1 MTQTLTIQIPENLY
15 VPLQTLAQQVGK
27 TPEEFTLLWLTAAIQ
42 QFENDPV
49 EAFIGSVDSDVP
61 DWTQE
66 SDRYLGEDLMNS
78 HEAGTVN

>member
-49 EAFIGSVDSDVP
+49 EAFIGSVDSGIP
-61 DWTQE
+61 DWTK
-66 SDRYLGEDLMNS
+66 
-78 HEAGTVN
+78 

>member
-49 EAFIGSVDSDVP
+49 EAFIGSVDSDVT

-78 HEAGTVN
+78 HEAL